1 MTKTIS
7 PLKAKMQRDLVVSE
21 LSDDLQ
27 KVQLLAKA
35 GRKGLW
41 EVFAKAYVWYQK
53 TKNVIGSD
61 GEDYLEGNYKAC
73 DPKITKKTGV
83 SEFNRLV
90 KLAFDMNDPQ
100 YASTVSRY
108 ATAFDYIDR
117 KIKKADISDAAKI
130 KVLISKV
137 QALISKTGGIHKCT
151 NLQREYND
159 QIDAPNRKA
168 EMKSFRRAHNK
179 LVKQYV
185 AEVSA
190 KKSIATVSASE
201 VLGGHG
207 FVVLLGKTTKTAGSY
222 DIIDT
227 VDVDETTIESL
238 LTISHAK
245 DNV

>member
-108 ATAFDYIDR
+108 ATAFDYIDS
-117 KIKKADISDAAKI
+117 KIKKADKSDEAKI
-130 KVLISKV
+130 E
-137 QALISKTGGIHKCT
+137 AFISKTGGIHKCT
-151 NLQREYND
+151 DLQREYRD
-159 QIDAPNRKA
+159 QIDAPKRES
-168 EMKSFRRAHNK
+168 EMKSLRRAHNK
-179 LVKQYV
+179 LVKQYA
-185 AEVSA
+185 AEFGA
-190 KKSIATVSASE
+190 KKTIATVTATE
-201 VLGGHG
+201 VAGGHG
-207 FVVLLGKTTKTAGSY
+207 FVVLLGKATKTAGSY
-222 DIIDT
+222 DVVDT